1 MTNRLRLQEDSGTIP
16 LMLELLLVLASL
28 VGLCVIALITVVV
41 TPQIMIELG
50 LWVLA
55 VGLLVGI
62 PTGLW
67 YHVILYRQL
76 ALRTTLPPRWW
87 RAPVELHP
95 LLTPQ
100 EFRRVKPWFVAG
112 AAGFLLCCIGGVAAI
127 VGLVVINFL

>member
-1 MTNRLRLQEDSGTIP
+1 MDSGTIF

-28 VGLCVIALITVVV
+28 VGLCVIAFITVVL

-55 VGLLVGI
+55 GGLLVGI

-67 YHVILYRQL
+67 YHVVLYKQL
-76 ALRTTLPPRWW
+76 ALRMTLPPRWW

-95 LLTPQ
+95 LLTLQ
-100 EFRRVKPWFVAG
+100 EFRRVRPWFVAG
-112 AAGFLLCCIGGVAAI
+112 AAGFVLCCIGGLAAI
-127 VGLVVINFL
+127 AGLVVINFYS

>member
-1 MTNRLRLQEDSGTIP
+1 MQ
-16 LMLELLLVLASL
+16 ELLLVFAGV
-28 VGLCVIALITVVV
+28 VGLVLIGFISVVI

-55 VGLLVGI
+55 VGLLIGI

-67 YHVILYRQL
+67 YHVVLYKQF
-76 ALRTTLPPRWW
+76 APRTTLPPRWW

-100 EFRRVKPWFVAG
+100 EFRRVRPWFVAG
-112 AAGFLLCCIGGVAAI
+112 AAGFVLCCIGGLAAI
-127 VGLVVINFL
+127 AGLVVINFS